1 MKEEYRQP
9 TVKVLIIKPRSSIL
23 AYSYGDDIDGTGIDN
38 TPGSQEDV
46 LEAYMTAW
54 KLLKLEDLDM
64 VYRSN
69 AIITRAKKL
78 EKKFELLEEKEQ
90 RRLMRPHYNKPK

>member
-38 TPGSQEDV
+38 TPGSQED
-46 LEAYMTAW
+46 
-54 KLLKLEDLDM
+54 
-64 VYRSN
+64 
-69 AIITRAKKL
+69 
-78 EKKFELLEEKEQ
+78 FG
-90 RRLMRPHYNKPK
+90 